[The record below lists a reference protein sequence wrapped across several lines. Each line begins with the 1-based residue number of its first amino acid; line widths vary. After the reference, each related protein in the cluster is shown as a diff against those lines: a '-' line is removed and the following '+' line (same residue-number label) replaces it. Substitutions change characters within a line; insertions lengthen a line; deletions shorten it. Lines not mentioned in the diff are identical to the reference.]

1 MVTIRLQT
9 LADCK
14 DFVSLVGSG
23 KYEECTVDVYLGE
36 QRSKVTVDGKS
47 LLGIMS
53 LEPNK
58 ELRIMVSSFDS
69 DLATELENKIGEKFG
84 GQEHGCN

>member
-1 MVTIRLQT
+1 MVTIRLQA
-9 LADCK
+9 LADGK
-14 DFVSLVGSG
+14 DFVDLVGSG

-36 QRSKVTVDGKS
+36 QRSNVTVDGKS

-58 ELRIMVSSFDS
+58 ELRITVSSFDS

>member
-1 MVTIRLQT
+1 MVAIRLRT

-14 DFVSLVGSG
+14 DFVDLVGSG

-58 ELRIMVSSFDS
+58 ELNITVSSFDS
-69 DLATELENKIGEKFG
+69 ELATELENIIGEKFG
-84 GQEHGCN
+84 GQENGCD

>member
-1 MVTIRLQT
+1 M
-9 LADCK
+9 
-14 DFVSLVGSG
+14 
-23 KYEECTVDVYLGE
+23 DVYLGE

-58 ELRIMVSSFDS
+58 ELNITVSSFDS
-69 DLATELENKIGEKFG
+69 DLATELEHKIGEKFG

>member
-36 QRSKVTVDGKS
+36 QRSNVTVDGKS

-58 ELRIMVSSFDS
+58 ELRITVSSFDS
-69 DLATELENKIGEKFG
+69 DLATELENKLGEKFG

>member
-1 MVTIRLQT
+1 MVTIRLQA

-14 DFVSLVGSG
+14 DFVDLVGSG
-23 KYEECTVDVYLGE
+23 KYKECTVDVYLGE
-36 QRSKVTVDGKS
+36 QRSNVTVDGKS

-58 ELRIMVSSFDS
+58 ELNITVSSFDS